1 MNEVD
6 TGIER
11 ETIPFYST
19 KSEGNP
25 KFLEI
30 KYTLSGSTFKLQL
43 PIFKEGSPEDFLHF
57 LHEFTQARA
66 KLGYTNAQ
74 KLESGLEQ
82 LLQGNARQEW
92 NTVKTTTLP
101 EAQTIAA
108 FNERINSFK
117 KIYIPDPSAINNQR
131 NYLNR
136 IRKNDKLTV
145 PQFMDRLKHINM
157 LIAQFPDATDKD
169 SFSPLE
175 IKRIFYH
182 SIKQSTF

>member
-1 MNEVD
+1 MSELD

-19 KSEGNP
+19 KTETNT

-43 PIFKEGSPEDFLHF
+43 PIFKEGLPEEFLHF
-57 LHEFTQARA
+57 LHEFTQARN

-101 EAQTIAA
+101 GVQTIVAY
-108 FNERINSFK
+108 NERINLYK
-117 KIYIPDPSAINNQR
+117 KYTFPILLRSTIRETTSTEFAKTISSAF
-131 NYLNR
+131 LN
-136 IRKNDKLTV
+136 
-145 PQFMDRLKHINM
+145 
-157 LIAQFPDATDKD
+157 
-169 SFSPLE
+169 S
-175 IKRIFYH
+175 
-182 SIKQSTF
+182 STG

>member
-1 MNEVD
+1 MSELD

-19 KSEGNP
+19 KSETNI

-43 PIFKEGSPEDFLHF
+43 PIFKEGSPEEFLHF
-57 LHEFTQARA
+57 LHEFTQARN

-101 EAQTIAA
+101 GVQNIAA
-108 FNERINSFK
+108 FNERINSYK
-117 KIYIPDPSAINNQR
+117 KIYIPDPSAIDNQR

-136 IRKNDKLTV
+136 IRKKDKLR
-145 PQFMDRLKHINM
+145 DRK
-157 LIAQFPDATDKD
+157 
-169 SFSPLE
+169 
-175 IKRIFYH
+175 
-182 SIKQSTF
+182 STRLNSSHP